1 MLNGRSNTPRFSLF
15 ISSHLMFG
23 LVVLL
28 NKKISILHD
37 ELLKLQ
43 VEVNRPYY
51 VSVVEAMNV
60 VSGAAQVSTIK
71 TPKRGGGGVRIRGKK
86 TVMVVP
92 VVDVVV
98 TLKENLP
105 DYIDKDM
112 TLDSIL
118 AGVTST
124 PLRHRQAITMEDT
137 FDLYDRSMLIAVEP
151 TSIADFSADLFGAMP
166 GAAIDKTMLFE
177 PVTAQRKPRPEEEE
191 RQRLRSD
198 ERQGREVSELGT
210 ILEEGR
216 AADATTAV
224 PGVAGLAIPEL
235 YQETTNLF
243 PTAHFDETL
252 VAVAPETA
260 VPHPQPQVAET
271 TVAAPQPEDGG
282 IVVRPRRIM

>member
-1 MLNGRSNTPRFSLF
+1 
-15 ISSHLMFG
+15 MFG

-43 VEVNRPYY
+43 AEVNRPYY
-51 VSVVEAMNV
+51 VSVVEAMSV

-71 TPKRGGGGVRIRGKK
+71 TPKRGGGFRGVRGKK
-86 TVMVVP
+86 PVMVVP

-105 DYIDKDM
+105 EYFDKDM
-112 TLDSIL
+112 TLDSLI

-151 TSIADFSADLFGAMP
+151 ASIADFSTDLFGAMP

-177 PVTAQRKPRPEEEE
+177 PVTAQRKPRPEEE
-191 RQRLRSD
+191 RLRSD
-198 ERQGREVSELGT
+198 ERQRKEVSELGT

-252 VAVAPETA
+252 VAIAPETA
-260 VPHPQPQVAET
+260 VPHPQPPPQQVAET
-271 TVAAPQPEDGG
+271 TVVAAPRPEDGG
-282 IVVRPRRIM
+282 IVVRPRRVM

>member
-1 MLNGRSNTPRFSLF
+1 
-15 ISSHLMFG
+15 MFG

-60 VSGAAQVSTIK
+60 VPGAAQVSTIK
-71 TPKRGGGGVRIRGKK
+71 TPKRGAGGVRVRGKK
-86 TVMVVP
+86 PVMVVP

-105 DYIDKDM
+105 EYIDKDM

-151 TSIADFSADLFGAMP
+151 ASIADFSADLFGAMS
-166 GAAIDKTMLFE
+166 GAAIDKAMLFE
-177 PVTAQRKPRPEEEE
+177 PVTAQRKPRSEEEEE

-198 ERQGREVSELGT
+198 ERQAREVSELGT

-243 PTAHFDETL
+243 PTVHFDETL

-260 VPHPQPQVAET
+260 VPHAQPQVAET
-271 TVAAPQPEDGG
+271 TVVAAPQPEDGG